1 MGVMYYAALFPS
13 ILASVIAHQ
22 VALQLGGGTTAFTL
36 SGVPENTDVL
46 LIVKLVAFGVVCA
59 GLSTLVCIIFHKI
72 GHLFKHFL
80 PNQYAC
86 IAVGGAV
93 VVLISLLLG
102 TRDYNGAGMQ
112 VIERAIAGHAAYE
125 AFFLKLVLTAIT
137 IGVGYKGG
145 EIVPGAVHRCD
156 FLAPPTADFFGLAP
170 SFAAG
175 LGMTAVFCGV
185 TNSPLTSILL
195 AYELFGGQSLALFA
209 LVIAIS
215 YMLSGYYGLYSE
227 QKIIYSKL
235 RPQFIDR
242 KPNNQPSVGR
252 DDSARRVNHVQ
263 LLKRRR
269 AEVVTPYDIR
279 SRKEQNQCRISK
291 VHFRHGRHAF
301 DSMPV
306 WKRLTQRYLCA
317 VRRSHHRRGL
327 RGMRGGF
334 SQPQVAEYFLK
345 RYPNLP
351 LTQQQMLD
359 GMDEMITSRYE
370 TIARPK
376 DGVIDFLEGLRARG
390 IKMAIATLTARRH
403 AEKALIDRD
412 MMKYFEFMLTIEDVG
427 VPKYEP
433 DIYLEAAKRLGLT
446 AGECMVF
453 EDAPYAGVTA
463 KKPVLRSAAWQSP
476 PTRRAKTRPAG
487 ERCVRRAFLCRT
499 CRINCKK
506 HLQYNASC
514 PIIYRKESMELR

>member
-1 MGVMYYAALFPS
+1 MKEFLKKELYSFRAVAAILARWLLLAVPTGLVCGAVGTAFHLAVEHVTEWRAEHIWLLWLLPVAGLAIVALYKVTGCEGMGTNTVIRAVHSGESVSPLLVPAIFFGTVLTHLCGGSAGREGAALQMGGSIGYNIAKLFRFSDHDRRTATACGMAAFFSALFGTPLAASVFAMEVISVGVMYYAALFPS
-13 ILASVIAHQ
+13 ILAIVIAHQ

-36 SGVPENTDVL
+36 FGVPENTDVL

-145 EIVPGAVHRCD
+145 EIVPVLFIGAT
-156 FLAPPTADFFGLAP
+156 FGAAYGGFFGLAP

-235 RPQFIDR
+235 QPRYIDR
-242 KPNNQPSVGR
+242 KT
-252 DDSARRVNHVQ
+252 
-263 LLKRRR
+263 K
-269 AEVVTPYDIR
+269 
-279 SRKEQNQCRISK
+279 
-291 VHFRHGRHAF
+291 
-301 DSMPV
+301 
-306 WKRLTQRYLCA
+306 
-317 VRRSHHRRGL
+317 
-327 RGMRGGF
+327 
-334 SQPQVAEYFLK
+334 
-345 RYPNLP
+345 
-351 LTQQQMLD
+351 
-359 GMDEMITSRYE
+359 
-370 TIARPK
+370 
-376 DGVIDFLEGLRARG
+376 
-390 IKMAIATLTARRH
+390 
-403 AEKALIDRD
+403 
-412 MMKYFEFMLTIEDVG
+412 
-427 VPKYEP
+427 
-433 DIYLEAAKRLGLT
+433 
-446 AGECMVF
+446 
-453 EDAPYAGVTA
+453 
-463 KKPVLRSAAWQSP
+463 
-476 PTRRAKTRPAG
+476 
-487 ERCVRRAFLCRT
+487 
-499 CRINCKK
+499 
-506 HLQYNASC
+506 
-514 PIIYRKESMELR
+514 

>member
-1 MGVMYYAALFPS
+1 MPKNNKPGRRLLRQLYGSWYRVRHNISIFARWCLFAVIIGVVVGAVGAAFEHALEWATETRQEQSWTLYFLPLFAMEVISVGVMYYAAQFPS

-59 GLSTLVCIIFHKI
+59 GLSALVCVIFHKI

-80 PNQYAC
+80 PNQNAC

-145 EIVPGAVHRCD
+145 EIVPVLFIGAT
-156 FLAPPTADFFGLAP
+156 FGAAYGGFFGLAP

-242 KPNNQPSVGR
+242 KT
-252 DDSARRVNHVQ
+252 
-263 LLKRRR
+263 K
-269 AEVVTPYDIR
+269 
-279 SRKEQNQCRISK
+279 
-291 VHFRHGRHAF
+291 
-301 DSMPV
+301 
-306 WKRLTQRYLCA
+306 
-317 VRRSHHRRGL
+317 
-327 RGMRGGF
+327 
-334 SQPQVAEYFLK
+334 
-345 RYPNLP
+345 
-351 LTQQQMLD
+351 
-359 GMDEMITSRYE
+359 
-370 TIARPK
+370 
-376 DGVIDFLEGLRARG
+376 
-390 IKMAIATLTARRH
+390 
-403 AEKALIDRD
+403 
-412 MMKYFEFMLTIEDVG
+412 
-427 VPKYEP
+427 
-433 DIYLEAAKRLGLT
+433 
-446 AGECMVF
+446 
-453 EDAPYAGVTA
+453 
-463 KKPVLRSAAWQSP
+463 
-476 PTRRAKTRPAG
+476 
-487 ERCVRRAFLCRT
+487 
-499 CRINCKK
+499 
-506 HLQYNASC
+506 
-514 PIIYRKESMELR
+514 